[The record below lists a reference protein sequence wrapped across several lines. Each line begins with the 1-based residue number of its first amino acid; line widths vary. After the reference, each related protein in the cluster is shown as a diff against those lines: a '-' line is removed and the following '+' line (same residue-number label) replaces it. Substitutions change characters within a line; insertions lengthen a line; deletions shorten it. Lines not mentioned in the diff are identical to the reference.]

1 MRMSEVTISL
11 RVDKSIHQEMKHHNQ
26 INWSAVLRNSIV
38 QRLEDLD
45 NIDTVR
51 AEVASKTIDALR
63 SAKLFT
69 KGKKS
74 VEVIREWRE
83 KRK

>member
-1 MRMSEVTISL
+1 MTEVTISL
-11 RVDKSIHQEMKHHNQ
+11 RVDKGVHQEMKHHDH
-26 INWSAVLRNSIV
+26 INWSAVLRNSIT
-38 QRLEDLD
+38 QTLEDMD
-45 NIDTVR
+45 KIDTVR
-51 AEVASKTIDALR
+51 AEAASKTIDALR

>member
-1 MRMSEVTISL
+1 MHMTEVTISL
-11 RVDKSIHQEMKHHNQ
+11 RVDKGVHQEMKHHDH

-38 QRLEDLD
+38 QTLLDLD
-45 NIDTVR
+45 KLDNARADT
-51 AEVASKTIDALR
+51 ASKTIDALR

-69 KGKKS
+69 RGKKS